1 MGSVIPEWLLTA
13 LAAVTVFTVMF
24 SVGLSIVP
32 GELRWIWQKP
42 APMLR
47 GLFCVLIAVPAIA
60 LLVTRALELPRLAEI
75 GIVLMAISP
84 GAPIALRRSLAAG
97 GHRAF
102 APSLQIGVAILAVA
116 SMPLSIAA
124 LNQVYAGH
132 ASITPWHV
140 ARQVFVAQLLPLGLG
155 IALRYASTPIAVR
168 SLFSAGV

>member
-24 SVGLSIVP
+24 SVGLGIVP

-42 APMLR
+42 GSMIR

-60 LLVTRALELPRLAEI
+60 LLITRALELPRLVEI
-75 GIVLMAISP
+75 GIVLMAVSP
-84 GAPIALRRSLAAG
+84 GAPLALRRSLAAG

-102 APSLQIGVAILAVA
+102 APSLQISVAILAVV

-124 LNQVYAGH
+124 LNHVYGGACEHH
-132 ASITPWHV
+132 AL
-140 ARQVFVAQLLPLGLG
+140 ARCAPGVGGAAAAARLGRR
-155 IALRYASTPIAVR
+155 AEVR
-168 SLFSAGV
+168 QRADRRSA